1 MPFVKATKTQL
12 KARVTL
18 DGPTGAGKSLSA
30 LYLARALAGPTG
42 RIAGI
47 DTERGSLKLYSDKVD
62 FDVLELTPDTVGK
75 DGVQGFSPKNFMDA
89 IHEAEKA
96 KYDVI
101 VVDSLTHA
109 WEGEGGALDLVDQAT
124 ARSQS
129 KNSYVAWRDV
139 TPMHR
144 KMVDAI
150 LQSPCHVITTMRSQM
165 DYLMEKDNN
174 GKTTVTKIGL
184 APIQRKGMEYEFT
197 LVGDMTVEHKLI
209 IGKTRC
215 DMMDGKVVTKPG
227 VEFWMPFVAWLN
239 EGDKAPVIIK
249 PVGKLSLKEV
259 LDWASET
266 YGTPETEAK
275 EIMKAG
281 GMTSYKTEDAGKV
294 MSLITAAKT
303 PVEAPVEA

>member
-1 MPFVKATKTQL
+1 MPFVKATKTKI
-12 KARVTL
+12 KARVTI

-30 LYLARALAGPTG
+30 LYLARALVGPAG

-47 DTERGSLKLYSDKVD
+47 DTERGSLKIYSDKVD

-75 DGVQGFSPKNFMDA
+75 DNAQGFSPKNFIDA
-89 IHEAEKA
+89 IAEAEKG
-96 KYDVI
+96 KYDAIVI
-101 VVDSLTHA
+101 DSLTHA

-124 ARSQS
+124 ARSNS

-165 DYLMEKDNN
+165 DYLMEKDKD
-174 GKTTVTKIGL
+174 GHTTVTKIGL

-197 LVGDMTVEHKLI
+197 LVADMTVDHKLI
-209 IGKTRC
+209 VGKTRC
-215 DMMDGKVVTKPG
+215 DIMDGKMVTKPG
-227 VEFWMPFVAWLN
+227 IEFWQPFVEWLDSG
-239 EGDKAPVIIK
+239 EEAKVVIK
-249 PVGKLSLKEV
+249 PIGKLSLKEV
-259 LDWASET
+259 LDWATEK
-266 YGTPETEAK
+266 YGVPAEEAR

-281 GMTSYKTEDAGKV
+281 GLTSYKTTDAGMV
-294 MSLITAAKT
+294 MGLITAAKT
-303 PVEAPVEA
+303 PVVA